1 VVKNYSMDIKE
12 AEKIAEIVKDY
23 KNKSNKDL
31 VKTLD
36 FLNNEFTQT
45 KDKLIMLSNYLDK
58 IETTYNAILKEHNS
72 RNGG

>member
-1 VVKNYSMDIKE
+1 MDIKD

-31 VKTLD
+31 TKVLE
-36 FLNNEFTQT
+36 FLNGECDQT
-45 KDKLIMLSNYLDK
+45 KSKLLMLSNYLDK
-58 IETTYNAILKEHNS
+58 IETTYNTILKEQNS

>member
-1 VVKNYSMDIKE
+1 MNIKD

-31 VKTLD
+31 TKVLE
-36 FLNNEFTQT
+36 FLNGEFDQT
-45 KDKLIMLSNYLDK
+45 KSKLLMLSNYLDK
-58 IETTYNAILKEHNS
+58 IETTYNTILKEQNS

>member
-1 VVKNYSMDIKE
+1 VVKKYNMDIKD

-31 VKTLD
+31 TKVLE
-36 FLNNEFTQT
+36 FLNGEFDQT
-45 KDKLIMLSNYLDK
+45 KSKLLMLSNYLDK
-58 IETTYNAILKEHNS
+58 IETTYNTILKEQNS

>member
-1 VVKNYSMDIKE
+1 MDIKE

>member
-1 VVKNYSMDIKE
+1 VVKKYNMDIKE

-31 VKTLD
+31 VKTLE
-36 FLNNEFTQT
+36 FLNNEFSQT

-58 IETTYNAILKEHNS
+58 IENTYNTILKEHNT

>member
-1 VVKNYSMDIKE
+1 MDIKE

-31 VKTLD
+31 VKTLE
-36 FLNNEFTQT
+36 FLNNEFSQT

-58 IETTYNAILKEHNS
+58 IENTYNTILKEHNS

>member
-1 VVKNYSMDIKE
+1 MDIKE

-31 VKTLD
+31 IKTLD

-58 IETTYNAILKEHNS
+58 IETTYNTILKEHNS

>member
-1 VVKNYSMDIKE
+1 MDIKE

-58 IETTYNAILKEHNS
+58 IETTYNTILKEHNS

>member
-1 VVKNYSMDIKE
+1 MDIKD

-31 VKTLD
+31 TKVIE
-36 FLNNEFTQT
+36 FLNGEFDQT
-45 KDKLIMLSNYLDK
+45 KSKLLMLSNYLDK
-58 IETTYNAILKEHNS
+58 IETTYNTILKEQNS

>member
-1 VVKNYSMDIKE
+1 MDIKD

-31 VKTLD
+31 TKVLE
-36 FLNNEFTQT
+36 FLNGEFDQT
-45 KDKLIMLSNYLDK
+45 KSKLLMLSNYLDK
-58 IETTYNAILKEHNS
+58 IETTYNTILKEHNS

>member
-1 VVKNYSMDIKE
+1 MDIKD

-31 VKTLD
+31 TKVLE
-36 FLNNEFTQT
+36 FLNGEFNQT
-45 KDKLIMLSNYLDK
+45 KSKLLMLSNYLDK
-58 IETTYNAILKEHNS
+58 IETTYNTILKEQNS